1 MRNIIMTS
9 LLLFVSLAAKA
20 QGITYEKLDSA
31 AQYLCKRQF
40 AANDKNYIEN
50 GKTIKVSFPIEN
62 FNVLYSDLLTTNVVY
77 KLTDGH
83 EIMEL
88 AENID
93 LAEVKSINLISENND
108 LFVYRLEFPANRIQ
122 LQIYEDGKFSRLK
135 NVSEIHLYATG
146 NKWTFYDEMVKL
158 CETLQNQKNKNGYN
172 VTVMSKDWWDAKS
185 KNTITSYQ
193 TFWNKYPSS
202 LYIAVTKT
210 LLEAKKKEI
219 QDEKDRLEKIRLED
233 IRIQEEKDR
242 LEKERLAIIAEAK
255 RVKAERNIGFVSIRA
270 GYVMPSNEN
279 SKKISGTPSV
289 MLNSSLTSPYTTGQF
304 GLKPGFNAGLTGMI
318 NLEFINKNMP
328 SWVGIGIPV
337 DLNVAMMPYK
347 WEEIKTNSTNNF
359 VFQDAKNNF
368 WGVASVGAG
377 LSISFH
383 PSKKT
388 FIDIIA
394 RPDFYGTFGGNYKAN
409 ATDGSGNYNIK
420 TQRRSGSGG
429 DSFGWAKTAGLNVRY
444 KRILV
449 GFEVKDGIVDKAEFT
464 ERIENLGSGSL
475 PIKNAGLN
483 LDYMQFTF
491 GYIF

>member
-9 LLLFVSLAAKA
+9 LLLFASLAVKA
-20 QGITYEKLDSA
+20 QDIPYEKLDAIS
-31 AQYLCKRQF
+31 QYISQRQF
-40 AANDKNYIEN
+40 DANDKSYVEN
-50 GKTIKVSFPIEN
+50 SKTIKVSFIKEN
-62 FNVLYSDLLTTNVVY
+62 FSVLYSNFLATNVVY
-77 KLTDGH
+77 KMRDGH

-93 LAEVKSINLISENND
+93 LADVKSINIISENNNF
-108 LFVYRLEFPANRIQ
+108 FVYRLAFPPNHIQ
-122 LQIYEDGKFSRLK
+122 LQIYEDGKFRESK
-135 NVSEIHLYATG
+135 NASEINLYATG
-146 NKWTFYDEMVKL
+146 DKWTFYDEMVKL
-158 CETLQNQKNKNGYN
+158 CETLQNKKNKNGYN
-172 VTVMSKDWWDAKS
+172 VTVMSKDWLEAKS
-185 KNTITSYQ
+185 KNTVTSYQ

-202 LYIAVTKT
+202 LYVAVTKT

-233 IRIQEEKDR
+233 IRIQEEKAR
-242 LEKERLAIIAEAK
+242 LEKERLEKIAEAK
-255 RVKAERNIGFVSIRA
+255 RVKAERNIGFASIRA
-270 GYVMPSNEN
+270 GYVIPSNEN
-279 SKKISGTPSV
+279 SKKVSGTPSV

-304 GLKPGFNAGLTGMI
+304 GLKSGFNAGLTGII

-328 SWVGIGIPV
+328 SWIGIGIPV

-347 WEEIKTNSTNNF
+347 WEEIKTNSVNNF
-359 VFQDAKNNF
+359 VFQDAKYNF
-368 WGVASVGAG
+368 WGVATVGAG

-394 RPDFYGTFGGNYKAN
+394 RPDFYGTFGGNYKAS
-409 ATDGSGNYNIK
+409 ATDGSGNYSIK
-420 TQRRSGSGG
+420 TQRGSGSSG

-464 ERIENLGSGSL
+464 ERIENLGAGTYS
-475 PIKNAGLN
+475 IKNAGLN

-491 GYIF
+491 GYIL